1 MSAFLQGVGSTANL
15 GGAATA
21 ALAFTTQ
28 NTAAGS
34 LLVAVVNVFPQ
45 SKTLTSVT
53 DNQGSGNSWT
63 ILLGQSVPG
72 GNYDTYFCYALN
84 TTGGSK
90 PTVTFHFNA
99 STTNVYAALGEFSG
113 VKALRTSDVGNT
125 GSSASPTSSSIT
137 PTAGDLLIGYFG
149 GAGNVSG
156 TPVAGLTY
164 TYAESGSA
172 SSGSYNNGFEY
183 KLNAAGGSTTANF
196 VIANEGWSAGIA
208 AFVPGSS
215 GGGGGNSSWLT
226 VNLNNSLRGLRH

>member
-1 MSAFLQGVGSTANL
+1 MSAFLQSAGSTANL

-45 SKTLTSVT
+45 SKILTSVT
-53 DNQGSGNSWT
+53 DNQGAGNIWT
-63 ILLGQSVPG
+63 VLPGLAVTG
-72 GNYDTYFCYALN
+72 GNYDVYFCYALN
-84 TTGGSK
+84 TAGGSK

-99 STTNVYAALGEFSG
+99 ATTNVYAALGEFSG
-113 VKALRTSDVGNT
+113 VHALRTSDVGNA
-125 GSSASPTSSSIT
+125 GSSASPTSAPISA
-137 PTAGDLLIGYFG
+137 TAGDLLIGYFG
-149 GAGNVSG
+149 GAGNISG
-156 TPVAGLTY
+156 TPTAGLTY
-164 TYAESGSA
+164 NYGASGSA
-172 SSGSYNNGFEY
+172 SAASYNNGFEY
-183 KLNAAGGSTTANF
+183 NLSAAGGSITATF
-196 VIANEGWSAGIA
+196 ATANEGWAAGIA